1 MKIVKNWHV
10 GYISCLTIHPAK
22 EEPLETSENSLPSCG
37 EAVDELFVTTFN
49 SIRDTATDSINKIC
63 DFTGKLSNSFVLTS
77 LSVLEIFYLIEI
89 GLPCYIYLIT
99 WLWML
104 M

>member
-63 DFTGKLSNSFVLTS
+63 DFTGKLPNSFVLT
-77 LSVLEIFYLIEI
+77 LENFYLIEI
-89 GLPCYIYLIT
+89 GLPSYIYLIT
-99 WLWML
+99 
-104 M
+104 

>member
-63 DFTGKLSNSFVLTS
+63 DFTGKLPNSFVLTP
-77 LSVLEIFYLIEI
+77 ENFYLIEI
-89 GLPCYIYLIT
+89 GLPSYIYLIT
-99 WLWML
+99 
-104 M
+104 